1 MLKAL
6 IFDLGNVI
14 LGFDYTR
21 SYQAL
26 AKECNF
32 APEQMTDRLRLTGLM
47 HRYES
52 GKITSQAFFQEIA
65 GLLNLGGLSFE
76 RFGQIWFSIFDRET
90 LCPESF
96 FKQLAADYRLIL
108 LSNTNELHFDLI
120 RERFP
125 LLGHF
130 HHLVLSY
137 EVGAMKPE
145 PRIYQEAIRVAGCK
159 PEECFYTDDVQD
171 YVDAGKRAGLDAVQF
186 LSYQQIRAELASRG
200 VALAG

>member
-1 MLKAL
+1 MPKAL

-14 LGFDYTR
+14 LGFDFTR
-21 SYQAL
+21 TYEAL
-26 AKECNF
+26 ARQCNF
-32 APEQMTDRLRLTGLM
+32 APEQMTDRLRLTGLV

-52 GKITSQAFFQEIA
+52 GKISSQAFFREMVE
-65 GLLNLGGLSFE
+65 LLQLDGLSFE
-76 RFGQIWFSIFDRET
+76 NFRQIWFSIFDRET

-96 FKQLAADYRLIL
+96 FQHLAANYRLIL

-137 EVGAMKPE
+137 QVGAMKPE
-145 PRIYQEAIRVAGCK
+145 PLIYQEAIRLAGCK

-186 LSYQQIRAELASRG
+186 LSYQQIRAELAGRG